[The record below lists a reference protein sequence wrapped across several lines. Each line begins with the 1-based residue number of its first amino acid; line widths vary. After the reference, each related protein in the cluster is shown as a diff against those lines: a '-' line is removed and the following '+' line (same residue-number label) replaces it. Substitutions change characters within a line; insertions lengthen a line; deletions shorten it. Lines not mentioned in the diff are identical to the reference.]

1 MVFGKRGLFFR
12 GKGVRILSDHQLFIR
27 GDDEDTNGGIGRGD
41 VEFFSA
47 NTAIFFHVDFV
58 TDVLEVGTHAFAHDI
73 AVFAN
78 AGGEDKRVDIADGSR
93 VGANIFFDAVAVHFE
108 GEGRSRIAF
117 VGCLFD
123 RAHVVGQTRD
133 TEHAALFVEQVVDL
147 CDGHVFDTGEKSDD
161 GGVDIAASGAHD
173 EPFQGGK
180 PHGGIDGFAVLD
192 GRHARAVSEMRGDEI
207 RFL

>member
-1 MVFGKRGLFFR
+1 MK
-12 GKGVRILSDHQLFIR
+12 
-27 GDDEDTNGGIGRGD
+27 T
-41 VEFFSA
+41 SA
-47 NTAIFFHVDFV
+47 Y
-58 TDVLEVGTHAFAHDI
+58 
-73 AVFAN
+73 
-78 AGGEDKRVDIADGSR
+78 IADGSR